1 MLLCLQIDSSRS
13 LSAGQVTKVELAQ
26 GRLSIGRAP
35 GNDWVLSDPDRYI
48 SGRHCFIEEE
58 AGQYYITD
66 TSTNG
71 TSLNRVDNL
80 LGKGQRIPLSPG
92 DRLFIGDYEIQ
103 VSIDF
108 VEDSGKPTDVPSL
121 TETYSGRVS
130 LPQVP
135 MPSGAVRSLNQDS
148 MAETKPQAV
157 DREGYTAALGAF
169 LAGAGI
175 PELKVPPEQVE
186 WLLHQAGCLLR
197 VFTSGT
203 LDVLRARSQ
212 FKGELRIA
220 QARYQPLE
228 HNPLKFSVDL
238 EDTLGILLTGKKG
251 YQPSLEAVHEGFE
264 EIKAH
269 QTAMVAGMQGML
281 ATILRHID
289 PGLIEAENGHSGLLG
304 GMLPA
309 QKKALCWD
317 RFKKTFEVMTW
328 QREDILQGF
337 FGAAFARAYEDQIE
351 RLAARQEPT
360 NRGQGE

>member
-1 MLLCLQIDSSRS
+1 MGLRLQIDSSRS

-26 GRLSIGRAP
+26 GRLSIGRGP
-35 GNDWVLSDPDRYI
+35 GNDWVLADPNRYI
-48 SGRHCFIEEE
+48 SSHHCFIEAE

-66 TSTNG
+66 ISTNG
-71 TSLNRVDNL
+71 TSLNRVENL
-80 LGKGQRIPLSPG
+80 LGKGQKIPLSPG

-103 VSIDF
+103 VSIDL
-108 VEDSGKPTDVPSL
+108 VEDLEKPTDVPSL
-121 TETYSGRVS
+121 AETYSGRVS
-130 LPQVP
+130 PPYAPIEAGTVHPL
-135 MPSGAVRSLNQDS
+135 SGDS
-148 MAETKPQAV
+148 VAGTRPPAG

-175 PELKVPPEQVE
+175 PELKIPPEQVE

-203 LDVLRARSQ
+203 LEVLRARSQ

-281 ATILRHID
+281 ATLLRHID
-289 PGLIEAENGHSGLLG
+289 PGLIEAENGHPGLLG

-351 RLAARQEPT
+351 RLAAHQEPT